1 MWAQSRALPEQSQE
15 VRLVSELNCSRQA
28 LATSSWDARYTAGRE
43 VMEVAMLD
51 QMAGHSSG
59 ACSEAAFPPGPFL
72 FSQYVPALSPALSS
86 TRCNPSPVSALQSAP
101 DPPRCSV
108 AE

>member
-1 MWAQSRALPEQSQE
+1 
-15 VRLVSELNCSRQA
+15 
-28 LATSSWDARYTAGRE
+28 
-43 VMEVAMLD
+43 MEAAMLD

-59 ACSEAAFPPGPFL
+59 ACSEAALPPGPFL
-72 FSQYVPALSPALSS
+72 FSQYIPDLSPALSS
-86 TRCNPSPVSALQSAP
+86 TRCNPSALQSAP